1 MGIRRHPKL
10 DRKIAEAKTALG
22 GRKAIDPAILFSRVS
37 LDDLSAYS
45 ADMLAR
51 VAIHA
56 HGQVRAFKGSQAL
69 ITITRADDLG
79 PEGQPV
85 SIVAITDRNQPFLYD
100 STVGEVTATL
110 RTLFFA
116 MHPILVAK
124 PGEPVQLFGPGVD
137 CLPEERI
144 SHIQFHLPAL
154 SGPQADA
161 LAERLRLV
169 IDQVHAAVGD
179 WRPML
184 HKLADAMAALDTAPL
199 PTAARQAE
207 RREALAFLAWL
218 RDNNF
223 TFLGM
228 REYVYSAPH
237 GEPKVERAR
246 DAGIGIL
253 ADPDI
258 RVLRLGKDH
267 VTTTPEIIAF
277 LEGPDSLIVTKANMR
292 SLVHRRAYM
301 DYVGVKLFDDSGALT
316 GELRIVGLF
325 TSTAYTRSVMDI
337 PLLRRK
343 VDTVVER
350 LGFDPESHSGKM
362 LFNTLESYPRD
373 DLFQID
379 TDTLLNFCAQINELG
394 DRPRVRALARIDRF
408 DRFVSIIVFV
418 PRDQYDSDV
427 RQKIGAALADC
438 FDGHVS
444 AYYPSFPEGNLA
456 RVHFIVGRAGGKTPR
471 VTQERLEAIIDEI
484 ATRWE
489 DRFAMRSPVD
499 APALTVSE
507 AYRERFSPADAIA
520 DLRRIEQCRIQGDIR
535 IELTAKPAGGGSM
548 LLKIFHGAEPVA
560 LSRRVP
566 LLENLGFDVIS
577 ERTFEIGVAPQ
588 SGEAFRVILH
598 EMEVRPTVDV
608 EPSPQT
614 IERIEQAFLEVWAGG
629 IDNDP
634 FNRLVLAAG
643 LDVSQAA
650 ILRVYGRYMRQLGV
664 AGSQGYIAATL
675 GRYPAIARKLF
686 DYFASRFATDLPA
699 DKRETKQG
707 ALRKA
712 IEQALGQVAN
722 LEEDRILRRFTALIQ
737 ASLRTNYFQAPS
749 TTGDLRKVL
758 AIKLNPRALDF
769 APAPKP
775 FREIFVYGAEVEG
788 VHLRF
793 GPVARGGLRWS
804 DRPEDYRTE
813 VLGLVKA
820 QQVKNAVIVPVGSK
834 GGFFPKQLPAG
845 GSRDVIFEAG
855 REAYK
860 TFISTLLS
868 VTDTIEGAAVVH
880 PTDMVCLDGD
890 DPYFVVAA
898 DKGTATFSDTAN
910 AISQAHG
917 FWLDD
922 AFASGG
928 SAGYDHKKMGIT
940 ARGAWEAVKRHFREM
955 DIDIQATPFTV
966 AGVGDMSGDVFGN
979 GMLLSKQ
986 IRLVAAFDHRDIF
999 IDPDPEPASSFMER
1013 QRLFDLPRSS
1023 WQDYD
1028 KTRLSKGGM
1037 IISRQE
1043 KSVKL
1048 TREAAAAIGLD
1059 QMTASPLE
1067 IMSAILKA
1075 PVDLLWF
1082 GGIGTYIRGDD
1093 ESDAAVGDRAND
1105 AIRITA
1111 SEVRAKVIGEGANL
1125 GVTQRG
1131 RIGFN
1136 LKGGRSNS
1144 DAIDN
1149 SAGVNSSDVEVNI
1162 KIALASAMRDGRLT
1176 RPARNRLLTSMTEE
1190 VAGLVLRNN
1199 YLQSLAVSLAEREGV
1214 GAAGELSR
1222 LMTRLEEEGRLD
1234 RKVELLPD
1242 NETFAERYASGRP
1255 LTRAELGVLISYAK
1269 IALFDDLMASS
1280 VPAEPYF
1287 DATLH
1292 GYFPSRMRKEF
1303 AQDID
1308 THRLRNEIV
1317 ATLLCNDVINRGGP
1331 TFVTRFAD
1339 ASGALPSGIV
1349 RAFVIARDGLE
1360 LAKLYD
1366 QIDTLDAKVPGA
1378 LQNRLYALV
1387 GETLAGLTG
1396 WALRSVGPSTS
1407 IGSAVEEIR
1416 KARKVL
1422 QPALS
1427 SIGTRFMADESGRLS
1442 EELEAAHVPQRLARE
1457 LAMLPS
1463 LALIPDIAQI
1473 AQHTGGDLRR
1483 TAEQY
1488 FKVTELFRL
1497 GRIEA
1502 AASRIDAGDHYTA
1515 LALSRNLEEIAV
1527 ARRMIAT
1534 AALTSASADDDPV
1547 DAWIERDRLRVERVR
1562 NQVLALAETGE
1573 INVARLTVAAGMLAD
1588 LARERAE

>member
-1 MGIRRHPKL
+1 MAMRRHPKL
-10 DRKIAEAKTALG
+10 DRKIAEAKAALDD
-22 GRKAIDPAILFSRVS
+22 RDAIDPAILFSRVS
-37 LDDLSAYS
+37 LDDLGAYS
-45 ADMLAR
+45 AAMLAR

-56 HGQVRAFKGSQAL
+56 HEQVRAFTGSQAL

-85 SIVAITDRNQPFLYD
+85 SIVSITDRNQPFLYD
-100 STVGEVTATL
+100 STVGEVTATF

-116 MHPILVAK
+116 MHPILVVRKGA
-124 PGEPVQLFGPGVD
+124 PVQLFGPQVE

-154 SGPQADA
+154 SNAQADSLEA
-161 LAERLRLV
+161 RLRLV

-184 HKLADAMAALDTAPL
+184 QKLEEAMAALDRAPL
-199 PTAARQAE
+199 PTASRQAE
-207 RREALAFLAWL
+207 RREALAFLSWL

-228 REYVYSAPH
+228 REYVYSARH

-253 ADPDI
+253 ADPEI

-267 VTTTPEIIAF
+267 VTTTPEIIEF

-301 DYVGVKLFDDSGALT
+301 DYVGVKLFDETGALT

-325 TSTAYTRSVMDI
+325 TSTAYTRSVTDI

-343 VDTVVER
+343 VETVVER

-379 TDTLLNFCAQINELG
+379 TDTLVAFCAQINELA

-427 RQKIGAALADC
+427 RQKIGAALAEC

-456 RVHFIVGRAGGKTPR
+456 RVHFIVGRSGGKTPR
-471 VTQERLEAIIDEI
+471 VTQERLEAIIHEI

-489 DRFAMRSPVD
+489 DRFALLSPVE

-507 AYRERFSPADAIA
+507 AYRERFSPSDAIA
-520 DLRRIEQCRIQGDIR
+520 DLKKIEQARTPGDIC
-535 IELTAKPAGGGSM
+535 IELASKPGSDGSM
-548 LLKIFHGAEPVA
+548 LLKIFHGAVPVA

-588 SGEAFRVILH
+588 SEDPFQVVLH
-598 EMEVRPTVDV
+598 EMEVRPTVEF
-608 EPSPQT
+608 EPSPQA
-614 IERIEQAFLEVWAGG
+614 IARIEEAFLEVWNGRT
-629 IDNDP
+629 DNDA
-634 FNRLVLAAG
+634 FNRLVIAAG
-643 LDVSQAA
+643 LAVFEAA
-650 ILRVYGRYMRQLGV
+650 ILRAYGRYMRQLGV

-686 DYFASRFATDLPA
+686 DYFAARFANDLAA
-699 DKRETKQG
+699 DKREAKQA

-712 IEQALGQVAN
+712 IEQALSQVAN

-737 ASLRTNYFQAPS
+737 ASLRTNYFQHAS
-749 TTGDLRKVL
+749 TAKDLRKVL
-758 AIKLNPRALDF
+758 AIKLNPRALEF

-845 GSRDVIFEAG
+845 GSRDTIFEAG

-860 TFISTLLS
+860 TFVSTLLS
-868 VTDTIEGAAVVH
+868 VTDTIEGTAVVH
-880 PTDMVCLDGD
+880 PADTVCHDGD

-955 DIDIQATPFTV
+955 DVDIQATPFTV

-979 GMLLSKQ
+979 GMLLSKH

-999 IDPDPEPASSFMER
+999 IDPDPDAAVSFSER

-1028 KTRLSKGGM
+1028 KARLSKGGM
-1037 IISRQE
+1037 IVSRQE

-1059 QMTASPLE
+1059 QLTVSPPE

-1082 GGIGTYIRGDD
+1082 GGIGTYIRAED

-1105 AIRITA
+1105 AIRVTA
-1111 SEVRAKVIGEGANL
+1111 GEVRAKVIGEGANL

-1131 RIGFN
+1131 RIAYN

-1162 KIALASAMRDGRLT
+1162 KIALASAMRDNRLT

-1190 VAGLVLRNN
+1190 GSGPRPAQQLSPIPGGLAR
-1199 YLQSLAVSLAEREGV
+1199 
-1214 GAAGELSR
+1214 GA
-1222 LMTRLEEEGRLD
+1222 EGRA
-1234 RKVELLPD
+1234 R
-1242 NETFAERYASGRP
+1242 GR
-1255 LTRAELGVLISYAK
+1255 RA
-1269 IALFDDLMASS
+1269 
-1280 VPAEPYF
+1280 
-1287 DATLH
+1287 
-1292 GYFPSRMRKEF
+1292 
-1303 AQDID
+1303 
-1308 THRLRNEIV
+1308 
-1317 ATLLCNDVINRGGP
+1317 
-1331 TFVTRFAD
+1331 
-1339 ASGALPSGIV
+1339 
-1349 RAFVIARDGLE
+1349 
-1360 LAKLYD
+1360 
-1366 QIDTLDAKVPGA
+1366 
-1378 LQNRLYALV
+1378 
-1387 GETLAGLTG
+1387 
-1396 WALRSVGPSTS
+1396 
-1407 IGSAVEEIR
+1407 
-1416 KARKVL
+1416 
-1422 QPALS
+1422 
-1427 SIGTRFMADESGRLS
+1427 
-1442 EELEAAHVPQRLARE
+1442 
-1457 LAMLPS
+1457 
-1463 LALIPDIAQI
+1463 
-1473 AQHTGGDLRR
+1473 
-1483 TAEQY
+1483 
-1488 FKVTELFRL
+1488 
-1497 GRIEA
+1497 
-1502 AASRIDAGDHYTA
+1502 
-1515 LALSRNLEEIAV
+1515 
-1527 ARRMIAT
+1527 
-1534 AALTSASADDDPV
+1534 
-1547 DAWIERDRLRVERVR
+1547 
-1562 NQVLALAETGE
+1562 
-1573 INVARLTVAAGMLAD
+1573 
-1588 LARERAE
+1588 